1 MTRTTGGIHEEPRV
15 VARPVGQLGI
25 LVVDD
30 TEAIRAL
37 LDFGLRAC
45 GFAVWLAA
53 DGQEGVSVFREHGS
67 AIDLLLLDV
76 RMPGWD
82 GPETLTAIRALAPNL
97 LCLFMSGDTGHYT
110 EQELLALGAIGVLQK
125 PFRLGELVE
134 QLRLLTVPG
143 EPRDESQKDRWS
155 AADGWG

>member
-1 MTRTTGGIHEEPRV
+1 MTRPTGGIHEEPRACDLPGRQPGV
-15 VARPVGQLGI
+15 

-30 TEAIRAL
+30 TEAVRTL
-37 LDFGLRAC
+37 LDFGLRAS

-53 DGQEGVSVFREHGS
+53 DGHEGVSIYREHGP

-82 GPETLTAIRALAPNL
+82 GPETLAAIRALAPDL
-97 LCLFMSGDTGHYT
+97 LCCFMTGDTGHYT

-125 PFRLGELVE
+125 PFRLGELIE
-134 QLRLLTVPG
+134 QFRRLTVPG
-143 EPRDESQKDRWS
+143 EPYDESQKDRWS